1 MSLGGQFYATARTPA
16 VTAVGRV
23 SPLQIDAMLAVFDL
37 EDFTMR
43 SVLPVL
49 FMLLLASPVLANA
62 TAAAGAC
69 YSIADADARTLCLAR
84 AHKDPG
90 RCYSIADQGL
100 RAQCL
105 AEVRR

>member
-1 MSLGGQFYATARTPA
+1 
-16 VTAVGRV
+16 
-23 SPLQIDAMLAVFDL
+23 
-37 EDFTMR
+37 MR
-43 SVLPVL
+43 SILPAL
-49 FMLLLASPVLANA
+49 FVLLLASPVLADA

-90 RCYSIADQGL
+90 RCYSISDQGL
-100 RAQCL
+100 RAQCV

>member
-1 MSLGGQFYATARTPA
+1 MKLVSAFLFACAFIAPA
-16 VTAVGRV
+16 
-23 SPLQIDAMLAVFDL
+23 LAD
-37 EDFTMR
+37 
-43 SVLPVL
+43 
-49 FMLLLASPVLANA
+49 A

-69 YSIADADARTLCLAR
+69 YAIQDADARTLCLAR

>member
-1 MSLGGQFYATARTPA
+1 
-16 VTAVGRV
+16 
-23 SPLQIDAMLAVFDL
+23 
-37 EDFTMR
+37 MR
-43 SVLPVL
+43 SILPALFVLLV
-49 FMLLLASPVLANA
+49 ASPALADA

-69 YSIADADARTLCLAR
+69 YAIADADARTLCLAR

-90 RCYSIADQGL
+90 RCYSITDQGL